1 MSTVSRRQFLYSLGV
16 IGAGAGLTMGW
27 LLGDCEASEQSE
39 TRVMMGTVVTISA
52 RNESRSLLEDTL
64 EQVFADMAGAEAVF
78 TRHDSA
84 APLGVLN
91 GQGVLRDA
99 PGPLVSLLSDSLHL
113 AERTQGGFNPATVPV
128 LDALAV
134 NGVPSVGELPASVL
148 SDLKVLTDSR
158 GIQMKGGTIRLA
170 HAGMGVSLDGIAKGH
185 IVDLAA
191 ASLERHGITDFLVN
205 AGGDIRVGRP
215 GTSGKEWTIGIQNS
229 ADPARNIRTLPM
241 RSGAMATSG
250 NYESLASRGYN
261 HLVPSDPSALS
272 SRAAVTVTAPTCA
285 QADSLATALFA
296 MGRKNGTAF
305 IDSLPGCACL
315 WQGENSL
322 VPSGNWPKSIC

>member
-16 IGAGAGLTMGW
+16 IGAGAGLAMEG
-27 LLGDCEASEQSE
+27 LLGDCEASELSE

-52 RNESRSLLEDTL
+52 RNESRLLLDETL
-64 EQVFADMAGAEAVF
+64 EQVFGEMAGAEAVF

-91 GQGVLRDA
+91 GQGVVRDA
-99 PGPLVSLLSDSLHL
+99 PAPLVSLLSDSLHL

-134 NGVPSVGELPASVL
+134 NAVRSVEELPASVL
-148 SDLKVLTDSR
+148 SDLNVLTDPR
-158 GIQMKGGTIRLA
+158 GIQVKGGTIRLA
-170 HAGMGVSLDGIAKGH
+170 HSGMGVSLDGIAKGH

-205 AGGDIRVGRP
+205 AGGDIRVGSP
-215 GTSGKEWTIGIQNS
+215 AGSGRGWTIGIQDG
-229 ADPARNIRTLPM
+229 ADPARNIRAVRM

-261 HLVPSDPSALS
+261 HLVPSDPSDLS
-272 SRAAVTVTAPTCA
+272 SLAAVTVTAPTCA
-285 QADSLATALFA
+285 LADSQATALFA
-296 MGRKNGTAF
+296 MGRKKGTAF
-305 IDSLPGCACL
+305 IHRQPGCACL
-315 WQGENSL
+315 WQTEKGVTASADWK
-322 VPSGNWPKSIC
+322 GTA